1 MSSGGSGKG
10 VGAVSHD
17 KFRFGLVA
25 AAYLVSILFFVRLP
39 ALVSQGVRHGVVLD
53 FVRVTTAFTIP
64 TAALIV
70 VLIFRSLSRR
80 DPLRANYERFRRT
93 YEVSVDLAVALAIG
107 THLLLLS
114 LAMILQVPFPADTS
128 AGHWLSRVPTCLVGI
143 VLFVAGNILPRLRP
157 NYAMGI
163 RTRWTLGD
171 ETVWMRTH
179 RAAGYFLVVFGL
191 ILIVWTFIDFRK
203 VWWILGPGA
212 ALTAVGLPMMSY
224 LISKHKRRPSPP
236 LSEGSAYQKG
246 VRP

>member
-1 MSSGGSGKG
+1 

-39 ALVSQGVRHGVVLD
+39 ALVSQGVRHGAVLNN
-53 FVRVTTAFTIP
+53 FVRGTTAFTIP
-64 TAALIV
+64 TAALII

-93 YEVSVDLAVALAIG
+93 YEVSVDLAIALAIG
-107 THLLLLS
+107 THLLLFS

-128 AGHWLSRVPTCLVGI
+128 AGHWFSRVPTCLVGI

-157 NYAMGI
+157 NYALGI

-191 ILIVWTFIDFRK
+191 LLIVWTFIDFRN

-212 ALTAVGLPMMSY
+212 ALTAAGLPMMSY
-224 LISKHKRRPSPP
+224 LISKHKRRSSPT
-236 LSEGSAYQKG
+236 LSEGGTHQ
-246 VRP
+246 